1 MQRCDLGG
9 QAEVEALGEALR
21 QCASLTCL
29 DLRGCWGEGGGLAL
43 ARMLAGV
50 VGRPACGGG
59 ERTGPEGA
67 QGLCQG
73 PRSLVELELAECG
86 LGEAGIGLVLDAI
99 EALSPDEAS
108 KQGECAGR
116 AVGVGVRVLDVGFN
130 GIGQLVLCA
139 DAGRQSHE
147 EHARLWQR
155 VMDAV
160 TQRERGEREGEGEA
174 GSKRGGGG

>member
-9 QAEVEALGEALR
+9 QAEVEALGESLQ

-43 ARMLAGV
+43 AQMVASV
-50 VGRPACGGG
+50 IGRPTCSGG
-59 ERTGPEGA
+59 ERTGPGGA
-67 QGLCQG
+67 QGL
-73 PRSLVELELAECG
+73 VELGVAQCG
-86 LGEAGIGLVLDAI
+86 LGDAGIGLLLDAI
-99 EALSPDEAS
+99 EASSPDETS
-108 KQGECAGR
+108 KQGGCSGGR
-116 AVGVGVRVLDVGFN
+116 AVGVRALDVAFN